1 MERVYCVMCQV
12 NPFIFTTAHFS
23 DKRKIVSSMEG
34 KLHILCGHSRLYLFS
49 FMTYFAIYVVHKN
62 EMYTKCILSPMI

>member
-1 MERVYCVMCQV
+1 MERVYCVMCEA

-23 DKRKIVSSMEG
+23 GKRKIVSSMEG

-49 FMTYFAIYVVHKN
+49 FMT
-62 EMYTKCILSPMI
+62 